1 MARDTLKGVRC
12 YTNHEVQLLYL
23 DFGRKYYSF
32 TEKRMESLGKN
43 DISEDELLI
52 GPKVIVEWSE

>member
-1 MARDTLKGVRC
+1 MARDSLKGIRC
-12 YTNHEVQLLYL
+12 YTNHEVQFLFL
-23 DFGRKYYSF
+23 DFCRKYYSLHD
-32 TEKRMESLGKN
+32 KRMESLGKN